1 MAITISPLDLYLD
14 ESNPRFVILSSR
26 SQADIRK
33 YLVTYEDVCQ
43 LVRSINEYG
52 GLLPGERIVVLKEDG
67 RYVVI
72 EGNRRTCSLQ
82 LLLSRDLI
90 PDGFGHR
97 IPSTTQKLIDQCS
110 TIEVDVLDSR
120 EAALELMSKRH
131 IEGVM
136 EWKPLAKKQFFA
148 ANYQDGHGQ
157 SIHTLSAITGIN
169 EGEIKSDIREYKLF
183 HSAYEKYASTHQ
195 DFKREIV
202 GLKTDPFWR
211 IFKAK
216 FPLPDG
222 HQASPKEFLKISYD
236 ETFNTISSLPGTL
249 FDQIIQLVFEQAIVQ
264 ERINT
269 RHNLSHVEGI
279 EPIIQS
285 IIEIDVP
292 TNAEAHEEEPQS
304 EHPAAT
310 TDDHIHNDPPAQ
322 PSPAPATTAPDP
334 QPSES
339 QSPQSQH
346 APGPQVSNPP
356 SGPQPGG
363 IHGNNLTPRVF
374 FETINCQKLSSSN
387 RNHLGLLIA
396 IDELKKMSTK
406 NCDRQ
411 KAYKVFPNATGMI
424 LRTVYEQALRLRIIQ
439 VGLWNAYFQYLGNDV
454 PSLKNMESFIEQ
466 GSNKNQIFP
475 DRDIVRAYNRV
486 IHAGHREFLNATI
499 HQPGIVSLTP
509 NSLENIAADGMYYL
523 IQWILDEI
531 T

>member
-14 ESNPRFVILSSR
+14 ESNPRFVILTSR

-33 YLVTYEDVCQ
+33 YLITYEDVCQ

-52 GLLPGERIVVLKEDG
+52 GLLPGERIVVLKEDD

-110 TIEVDVLDSR
+110 MIEVDVLDSR
-120 EAALELMSKRH
+120 DAALELMSKRH

-148 ANYQDGHGQ
+148 ANYKDGNGQ
-157 SIHTLSAITGIN
+157 SIHALSQITGIK
-169 EGEIKSDIREYKLF
+169 ESDIKNDIREYKLF
-183 HSAYEKYASTHQ
+183 HSAYEKYAANHP

-236 ETFNTISSLPGTL
+236 ETFNTISGLPSTL
-249 FDQIIQLVFEQAIVQ
+249 FDQITQLVFEQAIVQ
-264 ERINT
+264 ERITT
-269 RHNLSHVEGI
+269 RHVLSDVEGI
-279 EPIIQS
+279 KPLLQAVIDAARREPSPQT
-285 IIEIDVP
+285 ENNDRP
-292 TNAEAHEEEPQS
+292 TEGPT
-304 EHPAAT
+304 P
-310 TDDHIHNDPPAQ
+310 NDPPAQ
-322 PSPAPATTAPDP
+322 PSPSPANTVPDSP
-334 QPSES
+334 QPGT
-339 QSPQSQH
+339 QPPQSQS
-346 APGPQVSNPP
+346 APGPQASNPP
-356 SGPQPGG
+356 NAHQPGG
-363 IHGNNLTPRVF
+363 PHPNGPAPRTF
-374 FETINCQKLSSSN
+374 FETLNWQRLNSSN
-387 RNHLGLLIA
+387 RNHQGLLIVV
-396 IDELKKMSTK
+396 DELSKLSTR

-424 LRTVYEQALRLRIIQ
+424 LRTVYEQALRLRLNQ
-439 VGLWNAYFQYLGNDV
+439 VGLWGAYFQYLQQNQSA
-454 PSLKNMESFIEQ
+454 PSLSSMEVFIQQGNNMNVVFTDH
-466 GSNKNQIFP
+466 N
-475 DRDIVRAYNRV
+475 IVRAFNRV

-499 HQPGIVSLTP
+499 HQPGIISLTP
-509 NSLENIAADGMYYL
+509 HSLESIAAEGMYAL
-523 IQWILDEI
+523 IQWILDE
-531 T
+531 TT